1 MINTLVN
8 IILGLGVFYLLN
20 FTLYEY
26 LTIDENN
33 KGCTRI
39 DTNMVNLE

>member
-1 MINTLVN
+1 MINY
-8 IILGLGVFYLLN
+8 IINFSVGFCVFYLLN
-20 FTLYEY
+20 YTLFEY

-39 DTNMVNLE
+39 D

>member
-1 MINTLVN
+1 MINTIVN
-8 IILGLGVFYLLN
+8 FCVLFCVFYLLN
-20 FTLYEY
+20 FTLYEF

-39 DTNMVNLE
+39 D

>member
-1 MINTLVN
+1 MFYTLVN
-8 IILGLGVFYLLN
+8 ICMGLGVFYLLN
-20 FTLYEY
+20 FTLYEF

-39 DTNMVNLE
+39 DTFNSS